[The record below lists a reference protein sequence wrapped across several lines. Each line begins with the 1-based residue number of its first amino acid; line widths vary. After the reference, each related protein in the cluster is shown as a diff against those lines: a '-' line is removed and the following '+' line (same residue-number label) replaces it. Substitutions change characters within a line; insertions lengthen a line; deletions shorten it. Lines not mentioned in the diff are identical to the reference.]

1 MWPAQVPLWSDG
13 SDRIST
19 PVELICGGWCGG
31 RALLVNGDGV
41 GAVGG
46 QEDGGSN
53 QAIAWTSPPKENCSC
68 NFSFPT
74 GNTHVGAGTE
84 RNQKVLEL
92 VRDSHVLARAQKAF
106 NDAKRLMDA
115 LTVEGERVDQRLEV
129 ADSLVRGIEGFEI
142 READRA
148 QDQEDRRSASPE
160 LKKRKKF

>member
-1 MWPAQVPLWSDG
+1 M
-13 SDRIST
+13 
-19 PVELICGGWCGG
+19 
-31 RALLVNGDGV
+31 

-46 QEDGGSN
+46 QEDGGYD
-53 QAIAWTSPPKENCSC
+53 QAIAWTSPPKENCRC

-106 NDAKRLMDA
+106 NDAKSMMDA

-129 ADSLVRGIEGFEI
+129 ADTLVRDIEDFEA

-148 QDQEDRRSASPE
+148 QEDRKSASPE